1 MSQIQSTP
9 MTLKERVLHSILFE
23 LGAITLATVLVLA
36 FSDVQAG
43 SAIGVSVVMAVM
55 ATVWNFV
62 FNYGFDKVF
71 TAPRETR
78 GFGLRVFHTVA
89 FETGLLAFTIP
100 VIAYLLG
107 LTLWQAFLADVGLT
121 VAITVYVLIFNWIY
135 DNIRLK
141 FIGKKHHEFI

>member
-107 LTLWQAFLADVGLT
+107 LYCLSFGLDA
-121 VAITVYVLIFNWIY
+121 VAGVFGGRGIDCCHYGLCLDF
-135 DNIRLK
+135 
-141 FIGKKHHEFI
+141 

>member
-1 MSQIQSTP
+1 

-36 FSDVQAG
+36 FSDVQTG

-62 FNYGFDKVF
+62 FNYGFDKLF
-71 TAPRETR
+71 TAPRETW

-89 FETGLLAFTIP
+89 FETGLLVFTMP

-121 VAITVYVLIFNWIY
+121 VTITVYAPIFKWIY

-141 FIGKKHHEFI
+141 FIEKKHHEFI